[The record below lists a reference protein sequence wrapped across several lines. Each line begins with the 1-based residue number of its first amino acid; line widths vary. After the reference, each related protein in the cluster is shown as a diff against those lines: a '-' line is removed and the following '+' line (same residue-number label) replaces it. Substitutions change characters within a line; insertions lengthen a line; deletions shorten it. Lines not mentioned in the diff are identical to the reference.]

1 MFRSGFALAL
11 GVLSVLPMLTACGQP
26 SIEGDAT
33 QVIARVDNA
42 EISMW
47 QYNHALQ
54 RAGVTLPSVAVKKE
68 LAAKLVDRE
77 LALQAALAAKM
88 DRQPDVML
96 QLEEARRDVLARA
109 WAEHTARD
117 ASQPTDNIAARYF
130 KDHPELFAERRIYR
144 LREAALPADLKQLDE
159 VKSRLVAGLSMDQV
173 TTWLRGQQVSFNEQ
187 RVIRAAEQLP
197 IEALPRL
204 QAASAGQ
211 VVFFETP
218 RGVLLYQVLGVESA
232 PVSWEN
238 ARPIIFDYLRRQGG
252 KRAVQN
258 ESDRLR
264 QAARIQYLGEFA
276 ELFAEPPAK
285 GAP

>member
-1 MFRSGFALAL
+1 MFRADAALAL
-11 GVLSVLPMLTACGQP
+11 GILAVLPILNACGHR
-26 SIEGDAT
+26 STEGDAT
-33 QVIARVDNA
+33 QVIARVDDA

-54 RAGVTLPSVAVKKE
+54 RAGVTLPSPAVKKE

-77 LALQAALAAKM
+77 LALQAALAAKI
-88 DRQPDVML
+88 DRQPEVML
-96 QLEEARRDVLARA
+96 QLDEARRDVLARA
-109 WAEHTARD
+109 WAEQTARD
-117 ASQPTDNIAARYF
+117 ASRPDDNTAARYF
-130 KDHPELFAERRIYR
+130 KEHPELFSERRIYR

-159 VKSRLVAGLSMDQV
+159 VKSRLLAGMSMDQV
-173 TTWLRGQQVSFNEQ
+173 TTWLRSQQVSFNEQ

-204 QAASAGQ
+204 QAASEGQ
-211 VVFFETP
+211 AVFFETP

-238 ARPIIFDYLRRQGG
+238 ARPIILDYLRRQAG
-252 KRAVQN
+252 KHVVQS

-264 QAARIQYLGEFA
+264 KAARISYLGDYA
-276 ELFAEPPAK
+276 GLFAEQPGK
-285 GAP
+285 VAP

>member
-1 MFRSGFALAL
+1 MFRADAALAL
-11 GVLSVLPMLTACGQP
+11 GILAVLPILNACGHR
-26 SIEGDAT
+26 STEGDAT
-33 QVIARVDNA
+33 QVIARVDDA

-54 RAGVTLPSVAVKKE
+54 RAGVTLPSPAVKKE

-77 LALQAALAAKM
+77 LALQAALAAKI
-88 DRQPDVML
+88 DRQPEVML
-96 QLEEARRDVLARA
+96 QLDEARRDVLA
-109 WAEHTARD
+109 WAEQTARD
-117 ASQPTDNIAARYF
+117 ASRPDDNTAARYF
-130 KDHPELFAERRIYR
+130 KEHPELFSERRIYR

-159 VKSRLVAGLSMDQV
+159 VKSRLLAGMSMDQV
-173 TTWLRGQQVSFNEQ
+173 TTWLRSQQVSFNEQ

-204 QAASAGQ
+204 QAASEGQ
-211 VVFFETP
+211 AVFFETP

-238 ARPIIFDYLRRQGG
+238 ARPIILDYLRRQAG
-252 KRAVQN
+252 KHVVQS

-264 QAARIQYLGEFA
+264 KAARISYLGDYA
-276 ELFAEPPAK
+276 GLFAEQPGK
-285 GAP
+285 VAP